1 VYIKQSLSLKL
12 APSTTQSASRT
23 KFIEDNNMAKALV
36 IKSSIFSGQGEST
49 KLVNHSIAAL
59 KQQFGDIEIIER
71 DFSTAPIEH
80 LNGDTMAAC
89 MAEDASNLSTD
100 QQQALKL
107 SSELIDELK
116 SVDYLILGVP
126 MYNFG
131 IPSTL
136 KSWIDYV
143 ARAGVTFRYSEN
155 GPEGLIKNI
164 KKVVVTAA
172 RGGVYQGTPKDT
184 QTNYL
189 IDALGFIGLDNIEFV
204 YAEALNM
211 GEKDAAMDM
220 AHQKIM
226 QIVEV
231 L

>member
-1 VYIKQSLSLKL
+1 MKLIK
-12 APSTTQSASRT
+12 
-23 KFIEDNNMAKALV
+23 DNNMAKALV
-36 IKSSIFSGQGEST
+36 IKSSIFSAQGESS
-49 KLVNHSIAAL
+49 KLVDHSIAAL

-71 DFSTAPIEH
+71 DFATAPIDH
-80 LNGDTMAAC
+80 LNGETMAAF
-89 MAEDASNLSTD
+89 MAEDASS
-100 QQQALKL
+100 L
-107 SSELIDELK
+107 SSEQQQVLTLSNELIGELK

-143 ARAGVTFRYSEN
+143 ARAGVSFRYSEN

-172 RGGVYQGTPKDT
+172 RGGVYQGSPKDT
-184 QTNYL
+184 QTSYL

-211 GEKDAAMDM
+211 GEKDTAMDR
-220 AHQKIM
+220 AHQKIT
-226 QIVEV
+226 QIVGV